1 MRSLLKVVLR
11 IFLRQFGNIGWG
23 RFSRLVVKREILP
36 FIQTHDGATKI
47 LANPSDYADMEFLK
61 HGEYEELVLM
71 CLAKELKSRG
81 PNPIF
86 WDVGAAKGLH
96 SLRIKKLLPDC
107 QILAFEP
114 SPKSL
119 VYFLENKRVNNLDID
134 IYCMALGLGFFA
146 KTFWYS
152 NGLNSGLSGLIKP
165 EGASD
170 SEKTIVISADILV
183 YDLSLPKP
191 DVVKIDCEGTT
202 SNILQGMK
210 KICSESK
217 KPILIFECFTQ
228 EVERVSRILAEY
240 KYEIP
245 VSIDENFNFVSRPIS
260 PKTSLT

>member
-23 RFSRLVVKREILP
+23 RFSRLAVKREILP

-47 LANPSDYADMEFLK
+47 LANPGDYADMEFLK

-228 EVERVSRILAEY
+228 EVESVSRILAEY